1 MPNVFIDWKCFSCKQ
16 CGPWVS
22 CYWYRNINM
31 EIPYIIKHIMSKG
44 NVLIAIHNFREL
56 RTLLIMSKLDLPK
69 LYLYGTC
76 LLTIFL
82 INLKDCQGGCPTI
95 FWKHDVDERCDLDWW
110 RGRGQQQ
117 GPRAL
122 SWYSEV
128 RQDGVQWFHGLRFT
142 PGFGWGCTYSS

>member
-1 MPNVFIDWKCFSCKQ
+1 
-16 CGPWVS
+16 
-22 CYWYRNINM
+22 M

-95 FWKHDVDERCDLDWW
+95 F
-110 RGRGQQQ
+110 
-117 GPRAL
+117 
-122 SWYSEV
+122 
-128 RQDGVQWFHGLRFT
+128 
-142 PGFGWGCTYSS
+142 